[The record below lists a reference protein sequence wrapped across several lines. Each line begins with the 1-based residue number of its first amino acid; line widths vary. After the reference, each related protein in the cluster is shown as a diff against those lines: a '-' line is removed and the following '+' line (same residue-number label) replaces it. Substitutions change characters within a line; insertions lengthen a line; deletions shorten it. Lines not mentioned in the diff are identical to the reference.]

1 MISPPFDV
9 ICLIHNFLEMLL
21 LHNKFSFIILFT
33 VLWIVGA
40 FIILVK
46 LFNHPLSLN
55 NSALFSLMNSNLL
68 FSFLTILTVFPIM
81 NLITVLFLL
90 LILKIGVKN
99 AEIFMP
105 QLVQLNLIASI
116 ICGLL
121 ITENKDD
128 FQLIATI
135 ISFALIFQY
144 FFPKNLKDIIINI
157 QNKSINKRKHINK
170 KKNKK

>member
-1 MISPPFDV
+1 
-9 ICLIHNFLEMLL
+9 
-21 LHNKFSFIILFT
+21 
-33 VLWIVGA
+33 
-40 FIILVK
+40 
-46 LFNHPLSLN
+46 
-55 NSALFSLMNSNLL
+55 MNSNLL
-68 FSFLTILTVFPIM
+68 FSFLAILTVFPIM

-90 LILKIGVKN
+90 LILKIGVN
-99 AEIFMP
+99 DAEIFMP
-105 QLVQLNLIASI
+105 QLVQLNLIATI

-144 FFPKNLKDIIINI
+144 FFPKNLKNTIINI